1 MILWCTMGAI
11 GVIRKKKLKL
21 LIEPIEP
28 IAVQNY
34 IVVYAGRD
42 RRDKKKIQVTFWQL
56 ALSELKPLS
65 EVEDL
70 VRVEMSVD
78 GFSSRW
84 LESK

>member
-1 MILWCTMGAI
+1 M
-11 GVIRKKKLKL
+11 

-78 GFSSRW
+78 GFSRW